1 MYANPLPQ
9 INFTLSISQNTHQS
23 FLIHSHLQTTHSSII
38 FKTSRRRRIDK
49 NPHSLNLKLSSTNPF
64 VTRVGSLSDSGGAFD
79 DAIPQKV
86 SDDDT
91 PDFETSSSPISG
103 DGYVGLF
110 IRMLGLDNDPLDREQ
125 AVDALWK
132 YSLGGKQC
140 VDAIMKSRGSVFLT
154 VNLLNSESS
163 VACEAAAGLLR
174 MISSVNVYRDL
185 VAESGAI
192 QEIASLL
199 RRSSLTSEVKE
210 QSLCLLSNLS
220 VDEKLRLQIVN
231 SDLLPLLIKFLDDED
246 MKVKEAAG
254 GVLANLA
261 LSVTNHKILVEAGV
275 IAPLAKFL
283 RTDSEGSKIIRKEA
297 QSTLLELAKDDYNKI
312 LLIEEGMVVVPLVG
326 AAAYKSFRP
335 SLHSWP
341 SLPDGSE
348 LTVKQNLKGPSRF
361 GASEL
366 LLGLHVEDEKN
377 TKLEEA
383 KKNAI
388 VGRTQQQFLARIGAI
403 ETDDESDK
411 TEPPT
416 SDRRFTILPWVD
428 GVARLVLILELE
440 DESAIA
446 KAAECIADSSV
457 SEHMRTS
464 FKEAGAVKN
473 LVRLINHPGES
484 VRLATVRALER
495 LSVSN
500 DVCQR
505 LEAEGVL
512 NPLIWSLKNS
522 DDVGKSTYM
531 ILNILAR
538 ILDPSKAM
546 KSKFYEGPV
555 NGSNKG
561 LTSSSESVQEGD
573 VSDPTFLSRL
583 VEILTSS
590 SLILQTK
597 AATILEFLTAFEA
610 CREKIISLDIESALD
625 SLFRQKFFNGRPS
638 GYGSGENLTKTE
650 NRGTP
655 WWPFIWTAS
664 TCKKDTEAESD
675 FQELELRTLEIEE
688 AGLAASA
695 ASRLLTRLLDFEHF
709 RKVVNSSRLTD
720 ALRNILTSKIPLQNK
735 DWVAAC
741 LVKLG
746 SLSGPAN
753 LASENPINTEVM
765 LYETI
770 PRLIQQIKD
779 SYSPEAQEVA
789 VLELN
794 RIISEGVVD
803 STRAVAGEGG
813 IFSLVKVIEEGNDR
827 VVEAGLAILYNL
839 SMDAENHPAIMAAGA
854 VPILRRIVLSER
866 PQWVRA
872 LHLLRTLPT

>member
-1 MYANPLPQ
+1 M
-9 INFTLSISQNTHQS
+9 
-23 FLIHSHLQTTHSSII
+23 I
-38 FKTSRRRRIDK
+38 FKTSRRRRIE
-49 NPHSLNLKLSSTNPF
+49 NPHSLNLKLCSARPL
-64 VTRVGSLSDSGGAFD
+64 VTRVGSSSDSGGTFD
-79 DAIPQKV
+79 DATPQKV
-86 SDDDT
+86 SDGSS
-91 PDFETSSSPISG
+91 DFETSSSPISG

-140 VDAIMKSRGSVFLT
+140 IDAIMKSRGSVFLT
-154 VNLLNSESS
+154 VNLLNSESC

-174 MISSVNVYRDL
+174 MISSVNIYRDL

-192 QEIASLL
+192 QEISSLL
-199 RRSSLTSEVKE
+199 RRSSLSSEVKE

-220 VDEKLRLQIVN
+220 VDEKLRLQIAN

-246 MKVKEAAG
+246 MRVTEAAG

-261 LSVTNHKILVEAGV
+261 LSLTNHKILVEAGV
-275 IAPLAKFL
+275 IPPLAKFL
-283 RTDSEGSKIIRKEA
+283 RTDFEGSKIIRKEA
-297 QSTLLELAKDDYNKI
+297 QSTLLELAKDDYYKI

-348 LTVKQNLKGPSRF
+348 LNVKQNLKGPSRY

-366 LLGLHVEDEKN
+366 LLGLHVEDDKN

-403 ETDDESDK
+403 ETEDESNK
-411 TEPPT
+411 TGSPT
-416 SDRRFTILPWVD
+416 SDQRFTILPWVD

-446 KAAECIADSSV
+446 KAAESIADSSI

-473 LVRLINHPGES
+473 LVRLIDHHSES
-484 VRLATVRALER
+484 VRLAAIRALER
-495 LSVSN
+495 LSV
-500 DVCQR
+500 R
-505 LEAEGVL
+505 
-512 NPLIWSLKNS
+512 SLKDS
-522 DDVGKSTYM
+522 DAFGNSTYM

-538 ILDPSKAM
+538 ILDPSKEM
-546 KSKFYEGPV
+546 KSKFYDGPV
-555 NGSNKG
+555 NGSKKG
-561 LTSSSESVQEGD
+561 WNEARTSTPNLTSSLQTFQEGD
-573 VSDPTFLSRL
+573 LSDPTFLSRL

-590 SLILQTK
+590 SPVLQTK
-597 AATILEFLTAFEA
+597 AATILEFLTASEA

-625 SLFRQKFFNGRPS
+625 SLFRQKFFN
-638 GYGSGENLTKTE
+638 
-650 NRGTP
+650 
-655 WWPFIWTAS
+655 
-664 TCKKDTEAESD
+664 
-675 FQELELRTLEIEE
+675 E
-688 AGLAASA
+688 AGLAVSA
-695 ASRLLTRLLDFEHF
+695 ASRLLTRLLDSDQF

-720 ALRNILTSKIPLQNK
+720 SLRNILTSRIPLQNK

-746 SLSGPAN
+746 SLWGPAN
-753 LASENPINTEVM
+753 LGSENPINTEVM

-770 PRLIQQIKD
+770 PRLVEQMKD

-794 RIISEGVVD
+794 RVISEGVVD
-803 STRAVAGEGG
+803 SSRVVAGEGG
-813 IFSLVKVIEEGNDR
+813 IFPLVKLIEEGNDK

-839 SMDAENHPAIMAAGA
+839 SMDPENHPAIIAAGV
-854 VPILRRIVLSER
+854 VPTLRRIVLSER
-866 PQWVRA
+866 PQSVRA

>member
-1 MYANPLPQ
+1 MYVTNLPQ
-9 INFTLSISQNTHQS
+9 IKFSFSISQHPHQS
-23 FLIHSHLQTTHSSII
+23 FLIHSHVGTSYSMI
-38 FKTSRRRRIDK
+38 FKTSRRRRIE
-49 NPHSLNLKLSSTNPF
+49 NPHSLNLKLCSARPL
-64 VTRVGSLSDSGGAFD
+64 VTRVGSSSDSGGTFD
-79 DAIPQKV
+79 DATPQKV
-86 SDDDT
+86 SDGSS
-91 PDFETSSSPISG
+91 DFETSSSPISG

-140 VDAIMKSRGSVFLT
+140 IDAIMKSRGSVFLT
-154 VNLLNSESS
+154 VNLLNSESC

-174 MISSVNVYRDL
+174 MISSVNIYRDL

-192 QEIASLL
+192 QEISSLL
-199 RRSSLTSEVKE
+199 RRSSLSSEVKE

-220 VDEKLRLQIVN
+220 VDEKLRLQIAN

-246 MKVKEAAG
+246 MRVTEAAG

-261 LSVTNHKILVEAGV
+261 LSLTNHKILVEAGV
-275 IAPLAKFL
+275 IPPLAKFL
-283 RTDSEGSKIIRKEA
+283 RTDFEGSKIIRKEA
-297 QSTLLELAKDDYNKI
+297 QSTLLELAKDDYYKI

-348 LTVKQNLKGPSRF
+348 LNVKQNLKGPSRY

-366 LLGLHVEDEKN
+366 LLGLHVEDDKN

-403 ETDDESDK
+403 ETEDESNK
-411 TEPPT
+411 TGSPT
-416 SDRRFTILPWVD
+416 SDQRFTILPWVD

-446 KAAECIADSSV
+446 KAAESIADSSI

-473 LVRLINHPGES
+473 LVRLIDHHSES
-484 VRLATVRALER
+484 VRLAAIRALER

-512 NPLIWSLKNS
+512 NPLIRSLKDS
-522 DDVGKSTYM
+522 DAFGNSTYM

-538 ILDPSKAM
+538 ILDPSKEM
-546 KSKFYEGPV
+546 KSKFYDGPV
-555 NGSNKG
+555 NGSKKG
-561 LTSSSESVQEGD
+561 WNEARTSTPNLTSSLQTFQEGD
-573 VSDPTFLSRL
+573 LSDPTFLSRL

-590 SLILQTK
+590 SPVLQTK
-597 AATILEFLTAFEA
+597 AATILEFLTASEA

-625 SLFRQKFFNGRPS
+625 SLFRQKFFNGK
-638 GYGSGENLTKTE
+638 EDMET
-650 NRGTP
+650 
-655 WWPFIWTAS
+655 
-664 TCKKDTEAESD
+664 ESD
-675 FQELELRTLEIEE
+675 FQELELHTLEIEE
-688 AGLAASA
+688 AGLAVSA
-695 ASRLLTRLLDFEHF
+695 ASRLLTRLLDSDQF

-720 ALRNILTSKIPLQNK
+720 SLRNILTSRIPLQNK

-746 SLSGPAN
+746 SLWGPAN
-753 LASENPINTEVM
+753 LGSENPINTEVM

-770 PRLIQQIKD
+770 PRLVEQMKD

-794 RIISEGVVD
+794 RVISEGVVD
-803 STRAVAGEGG
+803 SSRVVAGEGG
-813 IFSLVKVIEEGNDR
+813 IFPLVKLIEEGNDK

-839 SMDAENHPAIMAAGA
+839 SMDPENHPAIIAAGV
-854 VPILRRIVLSER
+854 VPTLRRIVLSER
-866 PQWVRA
+866 PQSVRA

>member
-1 MYANPLPQ
+1 M
-9 INFTLSISQNTHQS
+9 
-23 FLIHSHLQTTHSSII
+23 I
-38 FKTSRRRRIDK
+38 FKTSRRRRIE
-49 NPHSLNLKLSSTNPF
+49 NPHSLNLKLCSARPF
-64 VTRVGSLSDSGGAFD
+64 VTRVGSSSDSGGTFD

-86 SDDDT
+86 SDDSS
-91 PDFETSSSPISG
+91 DFEASSSPISG

-140 VDAIMKSRGSVFLT
+140 IDLIMKSRGSVFLT
-154 VNLLNSESS
+154 VNLLNSESNA
-163 VACEAAAGLLR
+163 ACEAAAGLLR
-174 MISSVNVYRDL
+174 MISSVNIYRDL

-192 QEIASLL
+192 QEITSLL

-220 VDEKLRLQIVN
+220 VDEKLRLQIAN

-261 LSVTNHKILVEAGV
+261 LSLTNHKILVEAGV
-275 IAPLAKFL
+275 IPPLAKFL
-283 RTDSEGSKIIRKEA
+283 RTESEGSKVIRKEA
-297 QSTLLELAKDDYNKI
+297 ESTLLELAKDDYYKI

-341 SLPDGSE
+341 SLPDGTE
-348 LTVKQNLKGPSRF
+348 LNVKQNLKGPSRF

-366 LLGLHVEDEKN
+366 LLGLHVEDDKN

-403 ETDDESDK
+403 ETEDESNK
-411 TEPPT
+411 T
-416 SDRRFTILPWVD
+416 SDQRFTILPWVD
-428 GVARLVLILELE
+428 GVARMVLILELE

-446 KAAECIADSSV
+446 KAAESIADSSI

-473 LVRLINHPGES
+473 LVRLIDHHSES
-484 VRLATVRALER
+484 VRIAAIRALER

-512 NPLIWSLKNS
+512 NPLIRSLKDS
-522 DDVGKSTYM
+522 DAFGNSTYM

-538 ILDPSKAM
+538 ILDPSKEM
-546 KSKFYEGPV
+546 KSKFYDGPV
-555 NGSNKG
+555 NGSKKG
-561 LTSSSESVQEGD
+561 WNEARTPTSNLTSSSETIQEGD

-583 VEILTSS
+583 VEILTTS
-590 SLILQTK
+590 SLVLQTK

-610 CREKIISLDIESALD
+610 CREKIVSLDIESALD
-625 SLFRQKFFNGRPS
+625 SLFRHKFFNDK
-638 GYGSGENLTKTE
+638 E
-650 NRGTP
+650 
-655 WWPFIWTAS
+655 
-664 TCKKDTEAESD
+664 DMEAESD
-675 FQELELRTLEIEE
+675 FQEVELHTLEIEE

-695 ASRLLTRLLDFEHF
+695 ASRLLTRLLDSDHF

-753 LASENPINTEVM
+753 LGSENPINTEVM

-770 PRLIQQIKD
+770 PRLIEQIKD

-813 IFSLVKVIEEGNDR
+813 IFPLVKLIEEGNDR

-839 SMDAENHPAIMAAGA
+839 SMDTENHPAIIAAGA

>member
-1 MYANPLPQ
+1 MYVTTLPQ
-9 INFTLSISQNTHQS
+9 IKSSFSISQHPHQS
-23 FLIHSHLQTTHSSII
+23 FLNYSHLETSYSII
-38 FKTSRRRRIDK
+38 FNTSRRRRRIE
-49 NPHSLNLKLSSTNPF
+49 NPHSLNLKLCSARPF
-64 VTRVGSLSDSGGAFD
+64 VTRVGSSSDSGGTFD
-79 DAIPQKV
+79 DAIPQTV
-86 SDDDT
+86 SDDT
-91 PDFETSSSPISG
+91 SDFEASSSPISG

-140 VDAIMKSRGSVFLT
+140 IDTIMKSRGSVFLT

-163 VACEAAAGLLR
+163 AACEAAAGLLR
-174 MISSVNVYRDL
+174 MISSVNIYRDL

-192 QEIASLL
+192 QEITSLL

-220 VDEKLRLQIVN
+220 VDEKLRLQIAN

-254 GVLANLA
+254 SVLANLA
-261 LSVTNHKILVEAGV
+261 LSLTNHKILVEAGV
-275 IAPLAKFL
+275 IPPLAKFL
-283 RTDSEGSKIIRKEA
+283 RTDSEGSKVIRKEA
-297 QSTLLELAKDDYNKI
+297 QSTLLELAKDDYYKI

-341 SLPDGSE
+341 SLPDGTE
-348 LTVKQNLKGPSRF
+348 LNVKQNLKGPSRF

-366 LLGLHVEDEKN
+366 LLGLHVEDDKN

-403 ETDDESDK
+403 ETEDESNK
-411 TEPPT
+411 TGSPT
-416 SDRRFTILPWVD
+416 SDQRFTILPWVD
-428 GVARLVLILELE
+428 GVARMVLILELE
-440 DESAIA
+440 DESAVA
-446 KAAECIADSSV
+446 KAAESIADSSI

-473 LVRLINHPGES
+473 LVRLIDHHSES
-484 VRLATVRALER
+484 VRLAAIHALER

-512 NPLIWSLKNS
+512 NPLIRSLKNS
-522 DDVGKSTYM
+522 DAFGNSTYM

-538 ILDPSKAM
+538 ILDPSKEM
-546 KSKFYEGPV
+546 KSKFYDGPV
-555 NGSNKG
+555 NGSKKG
-561 LTSSSESVQEGD
+561 WNEAKTPTSNLTSSSETIQEGE
-573 VSDPTFLSRL
+573 VSDSTFLSRL
-583 VEILTSS
+583 VEILTTS
-590 SLILQTK
+590 SLVLQTK

-625 SLFRQKFFNGRPS
+625 SLFRQKFFNGK
-638 GYGSGENLTKTE
+638 EDL
-650 NRGTP
+650 
-655 WWPFIWTAS
+655 
-664 TCKKDTEAESD
+664 EAESD
-675 FQELELRTLEIEE
+675 FEELELHTLEIEE

-695 ASRLLTRLLDFEHF
+695 ASRLLTRLLDSDHF
-709 RKVVNSSRLTD
+709 QKVVNSSRLTD
-720 ALRNILTSKIPLQNK
+720 ALRNILASKIPLQNK

-753 LASENPINTEVM
+753 LGSENPINTEVM

-770 PRLIQQIKD
+770 PRLIEQIKD

-813 IFSLVKVIEEGNDR
+813 IFPLVKLIEEGNDR

-839 SMDAENHPAIMAAGA
+839 SMDTENHPAIIAAGA
-854 VPILRRIVLSER
+854 VPTLRRIVLSER